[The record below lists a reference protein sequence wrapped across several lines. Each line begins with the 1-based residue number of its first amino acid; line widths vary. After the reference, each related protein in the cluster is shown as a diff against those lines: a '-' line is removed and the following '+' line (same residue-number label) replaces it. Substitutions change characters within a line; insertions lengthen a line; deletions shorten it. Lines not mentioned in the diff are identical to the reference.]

1 MTMVV
6 VRISHVFPHASVP
19 IVDIV

>member
-6 VRISHVFPHASVP
+6 VRISQVFPHASVP